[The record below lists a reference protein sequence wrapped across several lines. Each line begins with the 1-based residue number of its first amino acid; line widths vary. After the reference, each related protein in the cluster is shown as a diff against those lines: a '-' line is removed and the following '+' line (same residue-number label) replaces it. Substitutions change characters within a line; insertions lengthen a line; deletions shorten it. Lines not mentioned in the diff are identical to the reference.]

1 MDARVEAG
9 SKIVRGNGF
18 LMSQN
23 QVRKSAGGLPIRY
36 LLVTWL
42 FVLSTIAFLDR
53 TNISIAG
60 PEIAKEFGIDNSH
73 LGWIFSAFLVG
84 YAAFQI
90 PGGILIRNFGPRR
103 VLACL
108 VTLWGVLT
116 VLACFVPPQMPGA
129 IWVLFL
135 VRVALGAS
143 SAVMYP
149 SANQFVE
156 RWFPVH
162 ERGKASGIV
171 FGGVG
176 LGSGIAPPLLTSII
190 LLSGWHA
197 AFWFCAIVGVVAAGI
212 WYLIAR
218 DTPEQHPWVRSSE
231 LALITSG
238 RGDVPNSNDAPVSL
252 EAEAALPPEKHPLPW
267 AKIFFSKQVIALFAS
282 YFTYGYI
289 SWIFFSWFY
298 IYMAQVRGLSLKT
311 SAVYSIFPFIAMTV
325 GSLSGGVASD
335 WLAHNVS
342 PRVGRCFLP
351 AFALTMTG
359 ILLAAG
365 SRVES
370 AIAATAL
377 LAGGAGFL
385 YVSQSCFWSVTADFA
400 GEHAG
405 VVSATINMGCQIGA
419 AVTASL
425 TPLIAARFG
434 WEASFMTATVLAI
447 LGASAWFLVDPKAR
461 LAG

>member
-1 MDARVEAG
+1 MIRNQERKAG
-9 SKIVRGNGF
+9 
-18 LMSQN
+18 
-23 QVRKSAGGLPIRY
+23 GGLPIRY
-36 LLVTWL
+36 LLVLWL

-60 PEIAKEFGIDNSH
+60 PEIAKEFRIDNSH

-90 PGGILIRNFGPRR
+90 PGGVLIKSFGPRR
-103 VLACL
+103 VLTTF

-116 VLACFVPPQMPGA
+116 VLACFVPPSMPGA

-176 LGSGIAPPLLTSII
+176 FGSGIAPPLLTSII

-197 AFWFCAIVGVVAAGI
+197 AFWFCALIGVVAAAI
-212 WYLIAR
+212 WYVIAR
-218 DTPEQHPWVRSSE
+218 DTPEQHPWVTTRE
-231 LALITSG
+231 LALISSG
-238 RGDVPNSNDAPVSL
+238 RGDIHSPRQVSTQLEEVSAVPLKND
-252 EAEAALPPEKHPLPW
+252 PLPW
-267 AKIFFSKQVIALFAS
+267 AKIFFSKQVLALTGS

-325 GSLSGGVASD
+325 GSLFGGVASD

-359 ILLAAG
+359 ILLAVG

-370 AIAATAL
+370 AVAATAL
-377 LAGGAGFL
+377 LACGAGAL

-400 GEHAG
+400 GQHAG
-405 VVSATINMGCQIGA
+405 VVSATVNMGCQIGA

-425 TPLIAARFG
+425 TPLIAAHFG

-447 LGASAWFLVDPKAR
+447 LGASAWLLVNPQAR
-461 LAG
+461 LAH

>member
-1 MDARVEAG
+1 MWSKAAIVRTSRNRGIRIGTNQNQEGEAG
-9 SKIVRGNGF
+9 
-18 LMSQN
+18 
-23 QVRKSAGGLPIRY
+23 GGLPIRY
-36 LLVTWL
+36 LLVLWL

-60 PEIAKEFGIDNSH
+60 PEISKEFRIDNSH
-73 LGWIFSAFLVG
+73 LGWVFSAFLVG

-90 PGGILIRNFGPRR
+90 PGGVLIKSFGPRR
-103 VLACL
+103 VLATF

-116 VLACFVPPQMPGA
+116 VLACFVPPGMPGA
-129 IWVLFL
+129 IWVLFV

-176 LGSGIAPPLLTSII
+176 FGSGIAPPLLTSII

-197 AFWFCAIVGVVAAGI
+197 AFWFCALIGVVAAAV
-212 WYLIAR
+212 WYVVAR
-218 DTPEQHPWVRSSE
+218 DTPEQHSWVSAKE
-231 LALITSG
+231 LALISSG
-238 RGDVPNSNDAPVSL
+238 RGDIPTSR
-252 EAEAALPPEKHPLPW
+252 EAASAFPLKRDPLPW
-267 AKIFFSKQVIALFAS
+267 AKIFFSRQVLALTGS
-282 YFTYGYI
+282 YFTYGYV

-335 WLAHNVS
+335 WLAHHWS
-342 PRVGRCFLP
+342 ARVGRCYLP
-351 AFALTMTG
+351 AFALAMTG
-359 ILLAAG
+359 VLLAVG

-370 AIAATAL
+370 ALTATAV
-377 LAGGAGFL
+377 LACGAGAL

-400 GEHAG
+400 GQHAG
-405 VVSATINMGCQIGA
+405 VVSATVNMGCQIGA

-425 TPLIAARFG
+425 TPLIAAHFG
-434 WEASFMTATVLAI
+434 WEASFMTATVLAV
-447 LGASAWFLVDPKAR
+447 LGASAWLLVNPQAR
-461 LAG
+461 LAH